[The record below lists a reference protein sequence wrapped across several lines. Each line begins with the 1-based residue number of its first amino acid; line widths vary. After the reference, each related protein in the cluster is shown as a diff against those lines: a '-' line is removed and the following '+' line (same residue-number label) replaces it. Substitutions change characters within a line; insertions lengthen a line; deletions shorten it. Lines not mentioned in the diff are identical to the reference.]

1 MGDVIHGFTV
11 VALIIVAGFAVART
25 GVLGSHAEK
34 VLSALVFNV
43 TTPALIIT
51 HTATTRPAELFS
63 PLFFVIVAAEMVM
76 FVLVAVGYRLV
87 GRTRWDRA
95 IFAGM
100 STSYVNAANLGIPFA
115 VYILSDAHP
124 AVLAIV
130 FQTSLYAPFALLLVD
145 ASRGRHASDTRARGR
160 NRWAPLKNPIVI
172 AAAIGIAV
180 SLTGVTIPSMIFD
193 PLQLLSDAAVGL
205 ALIFFGVSLSSTTF
219 LEKGAVSRR
228 EAAGL
233 SVAKSILHPVVGWG
247 LLRLWGWIPPV
258 SSRRGSWG
266 RCPPRKTC
274 SCTPRSTTPHRT
286 LLGMCPSSPR
296 WRRFLSCSSLR
307 WFWGRGSSH
316 RSEKSSAPTPNMY

>member
-95 IFAGM
+95 IFAGV

>member
-11 VALIIVAGFAVART
+11 VALIIAAGFAVART

-63 PLFFVIVAAEMVM
+63 PLFFVIIAAEMVM
-76 FVLVAVGYRLV
+76 VVLVAVGYRLV

-233 SVAKSILHPVVGWG
+233 SVAKSILHPVVGVGIATLVG
-247 LLRLWGWIPPV
+247 LDPAGVIAAGLMGALPTAQNVFVYSSQYNTAPHLARDVSVITTLAALPV
-258 SSRRGSWG
+258 M
-266 RCPPRKTC
+266 
-274 SCTPRSTTPHRT
+274 
-286 LLGMCPSSPR
+286 LVIALVLG
-296 WRRFLSCSSLR
+296 
-307 WFWGRGSSH
+307 
-316 RSEKSSAPTPNMY
+316 

>member
-1 MGDVIHGFTV
+1 
-11 VALIIVAGFAVART
+11 
-25 GVLGSHAEK
+25 
-34 VLSALVFNV
+34 V

-95 IFAGM
+95 IFAGV